1 MHGDTSGWSAHSS
14 PEQPPI
20 TQASSTRGRGGAS
33 NMQPTSAID
42 IASPVSAANLRITGL
57 F

>member
-1 MHGDTSGWSAHSS
+1 
-14 PEQPPI
+14 
-20 TQASSTRGRGGAS
+20 
-33 NMQPTSAID
+33 MQPTSAID